1 METLEIGKALVA
13 LCNDDKH
20 LEAIETYYS
29 DDIVSIEGAANEGMP
44 QRMEGIEAIKG
55 KNNWWFENHEVHESI
70 AEGPFVAEGSQQ
82 FVVRFT
88 IDVTGKA
95 DGQRIQ
101 MTEVGIY
108 DVADGKIV
116 QEQFLYNM
124 AG

>member
-13 LCNDDKH
+13 LCKENKY

-29 DDIVSIEGAANEGMP
+29 EKIVSIEGASGEDMP

-55 KNNWWFENHEVHESI
+55 KNNWWFENHEVHESTV
-70 AEGPFVAEGSQQ
+70 EGPFVAEGSNQ

-88 IDVTGKA
+88 MDITAKA
-95 DGQRIQ
+95 YGQRMQ

-124 AG
+124 PG